1 MASVRPRTDGQI
13 LVAAPPFAEDYDK
26 IVVCGNECAA
36 ERFCVTIGHD
46 GSGEWSQRTTGSY
59 QRRDGTA
66 LAGLAQNF

>member
-36 ERFCVTIGHD
+36 DCPPTGAE
-46 GSGEWSQRTTGSY
+46 SGPKGQPARTS
-59 QRRDGTA
+59 DVTA
-66 LAGLAQNF
+66 LLLLD